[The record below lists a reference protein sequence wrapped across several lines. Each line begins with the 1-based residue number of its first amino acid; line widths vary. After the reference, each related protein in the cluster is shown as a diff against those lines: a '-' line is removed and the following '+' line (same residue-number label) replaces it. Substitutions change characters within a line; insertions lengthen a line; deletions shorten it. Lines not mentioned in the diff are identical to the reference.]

1 MPKVNAASSL
11 SNKEYFLKKW
21 RLPRSRVRRET
32 EWGMPKTNHSRL
44 INYLLSLPIH
54 FGDDYWRQEVEW
66 GIAETNHS
74 RFIK

>member
-1 MPKVNAASSL
+1 MRRVL
-11 SNKEYFLKKW
+11 SQIKSIFWKSGDY
-21 RLPRSRVRRET
+21 RRSRVRRET